1 VSFSAKFSLAESGFT
16 LAYFAVMGILVVNVM
31 PLFVGRAGL
40 VSLYVLLPAGLLGAA
55 LFHYGRSAM
64 GADAVEPENRQ

>member
-1 VSFSAKFSLAESGFT
+1 
-16 LAYFAVMGILVVNVM
+16 MGILVVNVM

-55 LFHYGRSAM
+55 LFHYGRPTM
-64 GADAVEPENRQ
+64 GAEAVEPENRQ